1 MTPQGL
7 RHTINLNLKPIV
19 TRCPKCKVDQPPD
32 RVPTVPDPITGIV
45 IWWVCLDCLARA
57 DARLSAMQ
65 GDEIPQWGRNLI
77 RQLWH
82 YLTMQRPT
90 QDEVDAVAGD
100 VRRALGQQP

>member
-19 TRCPKCKVDQPPD
+19 TRCPKCKQDVPPD
-32 RVPTVPDPITGIV
+32 RVITTPDPITGIV
-45 IWWVCLDCLARA
+45 IWWGCLDCLARA

-65 GDEIPQWGRNLI
+65 GDEIPQAARMLI

-82 YLTMQRPT
+82 LVT
-90 QDEVDAVAGD
+90 QPHSAAEVDAVAGD
-100 VRRALGQQP
+100 VQRALGQRP